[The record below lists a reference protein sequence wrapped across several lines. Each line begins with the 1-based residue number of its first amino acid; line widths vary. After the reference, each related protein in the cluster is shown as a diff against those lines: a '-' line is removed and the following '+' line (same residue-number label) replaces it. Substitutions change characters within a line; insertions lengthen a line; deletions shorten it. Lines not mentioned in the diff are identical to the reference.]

1 MARANSIWMLTLR
14 LLLAVGCLVSFSGSR
29 AIASA
34 LRVAPPATALGG
46 QFPSTPVN
54 EEEET
59 ERAESAKEAIS
70 RTDRRSDRSD
80 LRGRGFPAPPFGKP
94 LAVHPISCPTP
105 LDPFR
110 NGLGSPYRC

>member
-1 MARANSIWMLTLR
+1 MARADTTLMLTLR
-14 LLLAVGCLVSFSGSR
+14 LLVAVGCLVPFSGAR

-34 LRVAPPATALGG
+34 LGFAPPATALVG
-46 QFPSTPVN
+46 QHPSTPGN

-70 RTDRRSDRSD
+70 RTDRRSDRPDSP
-80 LRGRGFPAPPFGKP
+80 GRVFTVTPFGKP
-94 LAVHPISCPTP
+94 LAVHPIPCPAP